1 MEATPEVKNEEPVVE
16 ETSVVETTPMEQSE
30 QNVEEDKEKGDY
42 IVNADDL
49 LRELGENITVADE
62 LVNEE
67 SKGMRM

>member
-1 MEATPEVKNEEPVVE
+1 
-16 ETSVVETTPMEQSE
+16 MEQSE